1 MLRRGTYPVSWG
13 DTGRGQAQPSRVHPG
28 MWSWVE
34 LDVAGLG
41 SPSAPLKLPLT
52 PICSAFSLTGQEGA
66 AAHARYEAK
75 AGLGALQGKQ
85 LPSGIL
91 VTGVSETAIP
101 VSGCS

>member
-1 MLRRGTYPVSWG
+1 MLRRGTCPVSWG
-13 DTGRGQAQPSRVHPG
+13 DMGRGQAQPRRDHPRHVE
-28 MWSWVE
+28 WV

-41 SPSAPLKLPLT
+41 SPSAPPKLPLT

-75 AGLGALQGKQ
+75 AGLGALQGRRW
-85 LPSGIL
+85 PSGTL

>member
-1 MLRRGTYPVSWG
+1 MLQRGTYPVSWG
-13 DTGRGQAQPSRVHPG
+13 DTGREQAQPCRVHLG
-28 MWSWVE
+28 HVE
-34 LDVAGLG
+34 WTLDVAGLG

-66 AAHARYEAK
+66 AAHACYEAK

-85 LPSGIL
+85 LPSGTL

-101 VSGCS
+101 ASGCS